1 MHSLGS
7 RVWRPVPRQL
17 QCCHLCVGV
26 IECVQRETNKPAIL
40 TCRKLLI
47 FTRYCAFHVASWER
61 KKGIR
66 PHEKICLVSRPT
78 PSKWGRVHFF
88 FEFFCTRHQC
98 ERAHVVPTSS
108 YVMEEQKVGRSA
120 SVIVVFR
127 FLFHQTF
134 STC

>member
-1 MHSLGS
+1 MRRTQEAEKDKRSKS
-7 RVWRPVPRQL
+7 
-17 QCCHLCVGV
+17 
-26 IECVQRETNKPAIL
+26 
-40 TCRKLLI
+40 
-47 FTRYCAFHVASWER
+47 CANFVV
-61 KKGIR
+61 R
-66 PHEKICLVSRPT
+66 PHEKICLFPVSRPT

-88 FEFFCTRHQC
+88 FQFLGTRHQC

-127 FLFHQTF
+127 FLFQQTF

>member
-1 MHSLGS
+1 MHGEAIHNPQVDYEAKLKLPPSHAKS
-7 RVWRPVPRQL
+7 Y
-17 QCCHLCVGV
+17 
-26 IECVQRETNKPAIL
+26 KP
-40 TCRKLLI
+40 
-47 FTRYCAFHVASWER
+47 FV
-61 KKGIR
+61 IR
-66 PHEKICLVSRPT
+66 PHEKICLFPVSRPT

-88 FEFFCTRHQC
+88 LKIFLHTSHQC
-98 ERAHVVPTSS
+98 ERTHVVPTSS

>member
-1 MHSLGS
+1 MCLALHS
-7 RVWRPVPRQL
+7 
-17 QCCHLCVGV
+17 
-26 IECVQRETNKPAIL
+26 
-40 TCRKLLI
+40 RKLHFASEVGKMSSRTTGIRTRDFL
-47 FTRYCAFHVASWER
+47 FTGQMCYPLHCGAGSVKCDTWSQNPFKV
-61 KKGIR
+61 IR
-66 PHEKICLVSRPT
+66 PHEKICLFPVSRPT
-78 PSKWGRVHFF
+78 PSKWGRAHFF

-127 FLFHQTF
+127 FLFQQTF